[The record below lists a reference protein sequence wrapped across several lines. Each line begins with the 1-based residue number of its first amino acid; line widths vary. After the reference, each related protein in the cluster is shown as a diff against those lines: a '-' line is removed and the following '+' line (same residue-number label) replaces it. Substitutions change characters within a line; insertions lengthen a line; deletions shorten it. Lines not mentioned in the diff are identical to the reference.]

1 MATFLKRGKS
11 WFVQVRKKG
20 ITKCSTWPTKAQA
33 QAWAT
38 QTEAEILSGDGE
50 KALHNERTLLDAIE
64 RYEKEVTPKK
74 RGARWEIIRFNV
86 WKKSPI
92 SNLHLQDITTPVL
105 AKWRDTRLTEVSS
118 ATVNREMNLWSA
130 LLECARREWQWIETN
145 PIHDVR
151 RPPQPRHRERLFS
164 RDEVNQ
170 ICLGLGFD
178 GTEVV
183 TKSQIIACAFLF
195 SLETAMR
202 REEITGLEWERVN
215 FNKRIVSLPLTKNG
229 DARNV
234 PLSTRAIELLKSLSH
249 HPRPFDVDKDVLS
262 SLFRRVCIDCKVEN
276 AHFHDARATALTRLA
291 GILNMLELA
300 RMVGHR
306 DIRSLQIYYREKA
319 EDLAIKL
326 G

>member
-1 MATFLKRGKS
+1 M
-11 WFVQVRKKG
+11 
-20 ITKCSTWPTKAQA
+20 
-33 QAWAT
+33 
-38 QTEAEILSGDGE
+38 
-50 KALHNERTLLDAIE
+50 
-64 RYEKEVTPKK
+64 
-74 RGARWEIIRFNV
+74 
-86 WKKSPI
+86 PI
-92 SNLHLQDITTPVL
+92 SNLLIQEATTPVL

-130 LLECARREWQWIETN
+130 LFECARREWQWIETN

-164 RDEVNQ
+164 GTEVNQ
-170 ICLGLGFD
+170 ICLALGYD
-178 GTEVV
+178 GTEIV

-195 SLETAMR
+195 ALETAMR
-202 REEITGLEWERVN
+202 REEITGLEWKDVN
-215 FNKRIVSLPLTKNG
+215 LEKRIVSLELTKNG
-229 DARNV
+229 DSRNV
-234 PLSTRAIELLKSLSH
+234 PLSTRAIELLTSLSH
-249 HPRPFDVDKDVLS
+249 HPCPFDVDKDVLTRY
-262 SLFRRVCIDCKVEN
+262 LVGHVETVDIEN

-319 EDLAIKL
+319 EDLAVKL

>member
-38 QTEAEILSGDGE
+38 KTEAEILYGE
-50 KALHNERTLLDAIE
+50 KSLLPEKTLLDAME

-86 WKKSPI
+86 WKKLPI
-92 SNLHLQDITTPVL
+92 SNLLIQEATTPVM

-130 LLECARREWQWIETN
+130 MFECARREWQWIVTN

-164 RDEVNQ
+164 DTEVNQ
-170 ICLGLGFD
+170 ICLALGYE
-178 GTEVV
+178 GTEIV

-195 SLETAMR
+195 ALETAMR
-202 REEITGLEWERVN
+202 REEITGLDWKDVN
-215 FNKRIVSLPLTKNG
+215 LEKRIVSLQLTKNG
-229 DARNV
+229 DSRNV
-234 PLSTRAIELLKSLSH
+234 PLSTRAIELLKSLKH

-262 SLFRRVCIDCKVEN
+262 SLFGRACRDGNIEN

-319 EDLAIKL
+319 EDLAMKL

>member
-1 MATFLKRGKS
+1 MATFTKRGKS

-20 ITKCSTWPTKAQA
+20 TTKCSTWPTKAQA

-38 QTEAEILSGDGE
+38 KTEAEILYGE
-50 KALHNERTLLDAIE
+50 KSSLPEKTLLDAME

-74 RGARWEIIRFNV
+74 RSARWEIIRFNV
-86 WKKSPI
+86 WKKLPI
-92 SNLHLQDITTPVL
+92 ANLLIQDVTTPVL
-105 AKWRDTRLTEVSS
+105 AKWRDTRLTQVSA

-130 LLECARREWQWIETN
+130 MLECARREWQWIETN

-164 RDEVNQ
+164 DAEINQ
-170 ICLGLGFD
+170 ICLALGYD
-178 GTEVV
+178 GTKIE

-195 SLETAMR
+195 ALETAMR
-202 REEITGLEWERVN
+202 RSEITGLEWKDVDLE
-215 FNKRIVSLPLTKNG
+215 KRIISLELTKN
-229 DARNV
+229 DDSRNV
-234 PLSTRAIELLKSLSH
+234 PLSTRAIEILKSLKN
-249 HPRPFDVDKDVLS
+249 HPCPFDVDKDVLTQ
-262 SLFRRVCIDCKVEN
+262 LFGRARKDVGIEN

-319 EDLAIKL
+319 EDLAVKL

>member
-38 QTEAEILSGDGE
+38 KTEAEILYGE
-50 KALHNERTLLDAIE
+50 KSLLPEKTLLDAME

-86 WKKSPI
+86 WRKLPI
-92 SNLHLQDITTPVL
+92 VSFHLQDVTTPVL
-105 AKWRDTRLTEVSS
+105 AKWRDTRLTEVSA

-130 LLECARREWQWIETN
+130 LFECARREWQWVQTN

-164 RDEVNQ
+164 EDEVNK
-170 ICLGLGFD
+170 ICLGLGYD

-202 REEITGLEWERVN
+202 REEITGLEWKKVN
-215 FNKRIVSLPLTKNG
+215 LEKRILTIPLTKNG
-229 DARNV
+229 DPRNV

-262 SLFRRVCIDCKVEN
+262 TLFRRACKDCNIEN

-319 EDLAIKL
+319 EDLAMKL